1 MPCRTLGMGGT
12 VGPGC
17 MTCSAVGAP
26 RAPAATMLQAR
37 PTGHAVC
44 ASKEPRGVLAFGGHI
59 QWPAMGPWSAGE
71 GPQRAPPPSLVGCR
85 VWTPQRA
92 GPDPWREVLPEGP
105 GGRGTLSSQL
115 CSPGMAGCS
124 RHCPAPLQENLRQF
138 VDRVFSVIT
147 KSGVSCPTVM
157 CDIFFSLREAAA
169 KRFQGECLWAPH
181 GEAYRPQRTR
191 RPRQG

>member
-1 MPCRTLGMGGT
+1 M
-12 VGPGC
+12 GPGC
-17 MTCSAVGAP
+17 LTCSAVGATQ
-26 RAPAATMLQAR
+26 APAATLLQAR
-37 PTGHAVC
+37 PAAHAVC
-44 ASKEPRGVLAFGGHI
+44 ASKSPEGSWPLEVASRGHLWALGR
-59 QWPAMGPWSAGE
+59 QWGR
-71 GPQRAPPPSLVGCR
+71 PQRAPPPSLVGCR

-105 GGRGTLSSQL
+105 GGRGALSSQL
-115 CSPGMAGCS
+115 RSPGMAGCS

-169 KRFQGECLWAPH
+169 KRFQGECSWAPH
-181 GEAYRPQRTR
+181 GEAS